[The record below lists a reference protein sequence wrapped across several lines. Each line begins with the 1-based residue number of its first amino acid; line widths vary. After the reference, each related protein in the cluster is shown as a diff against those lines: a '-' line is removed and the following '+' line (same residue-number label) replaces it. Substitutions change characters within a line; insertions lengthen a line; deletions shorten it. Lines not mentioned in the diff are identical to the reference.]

1 MSLDFNNFSPR
12 ANQVMVLARKEAV
25 RLNHEFVG
33 TEHLFLGLI
42 ELGQGGAFDLLK
54 KLGLNPDAVRQNVES
69 LVVTSPPQKLTDN
82 IPNIPYTPRLK
93 KILHFAQHHAMV
105 LRHPYV
111 CTEDLLLGIM
121 QEGDGVAARVLKQ
134 SKLTFDFLWNEIR
147 SNDPGHRL

>member
-1 MSLDFNNFSPR
+1 MSLDSNNFSPR
-12 ANQVMVLARKEAV
+12 ANHVMASARKEAF

-33 TEHLFLGLI
+33 TEHLLLGLI
-42 ELGQGGAFDLLK
+42 DLGQGGAFDLLR
-54 KLGLNPDAVRQNVES
+54 KLGANPDILRREIES
-69 LVVTSPPQKLTDN
+69 LVVTPSPQKVTG
-82 IPNIPYTPRLK
+82 NIPYTPRVK
-93 KILHFAQHHAMV
+93 KILGFAQHHATV

>member
-33 TEHLFLGLI
+33 TEHLLLGLI

-54 KLGLNPDAVRQNVES
+54 KLGLNPEAVRQNIEG

-82 IPNIPYTPRLK
+82 IPNILYTPRVK
-93 KILHFAQHHAMV
+93 KILGFAQHHAMA
-105 LRHPYV
+105 LSHPYV

-121 QEGDGVAARVLKQ
+121 QEGDGVAARVLKE
-134 SKLTFDFLWNEIR
+134 SKLTFDSLWNEIR